1 MGTGELWDLTDD
13 RGHPVGRT
21 HRRGIGEIPP
31 GSFHIVS
38 ATCVHR
44 PDGAVLI
51 TRRAAGKDYPLTWE
65 FPAGS
70 ALAGETSVEAA
81 TRELREETG
90 LSPDPARFRF
100 IGRFTE
106 PSALVDIYTAPV
118 PDGSVLAL
126 DPEEVAEADWVT
138 VDDVER
144 LRHIE
149 AFAAPWLP
157 RLDALW
163 QSMEDAIGED
173 LSPDVGGQ
181 S

>member
-1 MGTGELWDLTDD
+1 M
-13 RGHPVGRT
+13 GRT
-21 HRRGIGEIPP
+21 HWRGIGEIPP
-31 GSFHIVS
+31 GCFHIVS

-51 TRRAAGKDYPLTWE
+51 TRRAAGKDHPLTWE

-81 TRELREETG
+81 ARELREETG

-106 PSALVDIYTAPV
+106 PSALVDIYTAPF
-118 PDGSVLAL
+118 PDGSMLAL
-126 DPEEVAEADWVT
+126 DAEEVAEADWVT
-138 VDDVER
+138 IDAVER
-144 LRHIE
+144 LRHLDE
-149 AFAAPWLP
+149 FAAPWLP

-163 QSMEDAIGED
+163 QPMKDAVAQGMR
-173 LSPDVGGQ
+173 
-181 S
+181 

>member
-13 RGHPVGRT
+13 RGRPVGRT

-31 GSFHIVS
+31 GFFHIVS
-38 ATCVHR
+38 ATCVYR

-100 IGRFTE
+100 VGRFPE
-106 PSALVDIYTAPV
+106 PSALVDIYTAPF

-138 VDDVER
+138 TDDVEH
-144 LRHIE
+144 LRNLD

-163 QSMEDAIGED
+163 QPMKDAIGQG
-173 LSPDVGGQ
+173 LR
-181 S
+181 